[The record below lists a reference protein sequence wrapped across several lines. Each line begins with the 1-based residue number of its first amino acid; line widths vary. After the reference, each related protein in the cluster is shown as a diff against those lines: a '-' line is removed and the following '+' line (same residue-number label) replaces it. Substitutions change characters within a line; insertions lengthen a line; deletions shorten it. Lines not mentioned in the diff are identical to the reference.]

1 MTHPLDPAA
10 EPAALP
16 RRLAGLM
23 RPELAA
29 VGEEIIAEIRRTI
42 PEYGRPLDGPYGHA
56 MRIGVEQALLAF
68 VDHVAD
74 PATRHERRDDVCR
87 KLGQNEA
94 LEGRSLDSLQSA
106 YRVGARVA
114 WQRMMRMGRRHNLS
128 SSVMSMLA
136 DALFLYIDELASLS
150 HDGYLEA
157 QARSAGAMEEWR
169 RRLVR
174 LILETPAAPR
184 GAIDDLAALAGW
196 TVPDEVTLVA
206 VAAGTKCAKP
216 MLDGDVLADIRR
228 PDPYLLVPGRV
239 GSGRQGRL
247 AAAMPMGRISIGL
260 TVALPAASDSLRWA
274 RQALGLAEDGVLGE
288 ERVTRCADCLPT
300 LWLTSDNA
308 LVEQLARREFEKL
321 DGLTPKQ
328 RARLVETLGV
338 WLETRG
344 SAAEIADRLHVHPQT
359 VRYRM
364 RQLEKTFGDQLAD
377 PDGRFAIE
385 LVVRATRLRE
395 ARAPEVA
402 DSGRFRAS

>member
-1 MTHPLDPAA
+1 MTHPLDPAG
-10 EPAALP
+10 EPAGLP
-16 RRLAGLM
+16 RGLAGLM
-23 RPELAA
+23 RPELAS

-74 PATRHERRDDVCR
+74 PTTRHERRDEVCR

-114 WQRMMRMGRRHNLS
+114 WQRLMRMGRRHNLS
-128 SSVMSMLA
+128 SSVMSLLA
-136 DALFLYIDELASLS
+136 DALFAYIDELASLS

-157 QARSAGAMEEWR
+157 RARSAGAVEEWR
-169 RRLVR
+169 HRLVR
-174 LILETPAAPR
+174 LVLESPAAPR
-184 GAIDDLAALAGW
+184 AAIDELAALAGW

-216 MLDGDVLADIRR
+216 MLDGDVLVDIRR
-228 PDPYLLVPGRV
+228 PDPYLLVPGEV
-239 GSGRQGRL
+239 SAGRQGRL
-247 AAAMPMGRISIGL
+247 AAAMPMGRISIGVPVPL
-260 TVALPAASDSLRWA
+260 ARATDSLRWA
-274 RQALGLAEDGVLGE
+274 RQALELAEDGVLGQD
-288 ERVTRCADCLPT
+288 RVVRCGDWLPT
-300 LWLTSDNA
+300 LLLASDDA
-308 LVEQLARREFEKL
+308 LLDQLARREFERL

-385 LVVRATRLRE
+385 LVLRAARLRE
-395 ARAPEVA
+395 ARVPDVA

>member
-1 MTHPLDPAA
+1 MTYPLDSTG

-16 RRLAGLM
+16 RGLAGLM

-74 PATRHERRDDVCR
+74 PGTGHERRDEVCR

-128 SSVMSMLA
+128 SQVMSLLA
-136 DALFLYIDELASLS
+136 DALFAYIDELASLS
-150 HDGYLEA
+150 HDGYVEA
-157 QARSAGAMEEWR
+157 QARSAGAVEEWR
-169 RRLVR
+169 HRLVR
-174 LILETPAAPR
+174 LLLESPAAPR
-184 GAIDDLAALAGW
+184 GAVAELAALASW

-216 MLDGDVLADIRR
+216 MLDGDVLVDIRR

-239 GSGRQGRL
+239 GAGRQQRL
-247 AAAMPMGRISIGL
+247 AAAMPMGRISIGVS
-260 TVALPAASDSLRWA
+260 VAPADAANSLRWA
-274 RQALGLAEDGVLGE
+274 RQALALAEDGALGDG
-288 ERVTRCADCLPT
+288 RVIRCDDCLPT
-300 LWLTSDNA
+300 LWLASDNA
-308 LVEQLARREFEKL
+308 LLEQLARREFGRL
-321 DGLTPKQ
+321 AGLTPKQ
-328 RARLVETLGV
+328 RTRLVETLGV

-364 RQLEKTFGDQLAD
+364 RQLEKTFGDQLTD
-377 PDGRFAIE
+377 PEGRFAIE
-385 LVVRATRLRE
+385 LALRASRLRE
-395 ARAPEVA
+395 ARVPEPA
-402 DSGRFRAS
+402 DAARFRAS

>member
-1 MTHPLDPAA
+1 MTHPLDSAS
-10 EPAALP
+10 EPAVLP
-16 RRLAGLM
+16 RGLAGLM
-23 RPELAA
+23 RPELAS

-56 MRIGVEQALLAF
+56 MRVGVEQALLAF

-74 PATRHERRDDVCR
+74 PTTRHERRDDVCR

-128 SSVMSMLA
+128 SSVMSLLA
-136 DALFLYIDELASLS
+136 DAMFGYLEELASLS
-150 HDGYLEA
+150 HNGYLEA
-157 QARSAGAMEEWR
+157 QARSADAVEEWR
-169 RRLVR
+169 NRLVR
-174 LILETPAAPR
+174 LILESPAAPR
-184 GAIDDLAALAGW
+184 VAIEELATLAGW
-196 TVPDEVTLVA
+196 DVPDEVTLVA
-206 VAAGTKCAKP
+206 VPLGTKCANP
-216 MLDGDVLADIRR
+216 MLDGDVLADLRR

-239 GSGRQGRL
+239 TLGRQTRL
-247 AAAMPMGRISIGL
+247 AAAIPMARISIGVPVPL
-260 TVALPAASDSLRWA
+260 AEAVNSLRWA
-274 RQALGLAEDGVLGE
+274 RQALELAEDGVLGAD
-288 ERVTRCADCLPT
+288 RVIRCADCLPT

-308 LVEQLARREFEKL
+308 LLEQLARREFGKL

-385 LVVRATRLRE
+385 LVLRATRLQE
-395 ARAPEVA
+395 ARVPVVA
-402 DSGRFRAS
+402 DSEKFRAS